1 MELLLTKDQEKAINY
16 AKDLRA
22 ANLERRELDNAVAEE
37 AGAWVY
43 CNCDPDSDVSIVIG
57 KEDWHVGVIGI
68 VASKMVEKFH
78 RPAILL
84 SIDNDGVARGSGRS
98 IPGLHLLEALNRC
111 SDVLEGFGG
120 HAAAAGLTL
129 KSENIDLFRKRFN
142 SIVREMVRPEDLVPL
157 VVADAEVSLAQL
169 TPKFYRI
176 IKEMEPFGPGNMRP
190 VFLCRELQ
198 HYSPPRIVGSNH
210 LKMSVTSEGSVMD
223 AIGFNFGD
231 RISDVTKHDE
241 FGLAFSL
248 EENEWNGKVNLQ
260 MKVRGVSV

>member
-1 MELLLTKDQEKAINY
+1 VELLLTRDQAAATSY

-22 ANLERRELDNAVAEE
+22 ANIERRELDNAVAEE

-43 CNCDPDSDVSIVIG
+43 CNCDPDSDVAIVVG

-78 RPAILL
+78 RPSILL
-84 SIDNDGVARGSGRS
+84 SIDSDGMARGSGRS

-111 SDVLEGFGG
+111 ADVLEGFGG

-129 KSENIDLFRKRFN
+129 KSENIDKFRKKFN
-142 SIVREMVRPEDLVPL
+142 SVVREMVKPDDLLPL
-157 VVADAEVSLAQL
+157 VVADAEVSLTQL
-169 TPKFYRI
+169 TPKFFRI

-190 VFLCRELQ
+190 VFLCRDLQ
-198 HYSPPRIVGSNH
+198 HRTPPRNVGSNH
-210 LKMSVTSEGSVMD
+210 LKMCVTAEGSVMD
-223 AIGFNFGD
+223 AIGFNLGD
-231 RISDVTKHDE
+231 RIADVTKQGE

-248 EENEWNGKVNLQ
+248 EENEWNGKINLQ
-260 MKVRGVSV
+260 MKVRGVSL